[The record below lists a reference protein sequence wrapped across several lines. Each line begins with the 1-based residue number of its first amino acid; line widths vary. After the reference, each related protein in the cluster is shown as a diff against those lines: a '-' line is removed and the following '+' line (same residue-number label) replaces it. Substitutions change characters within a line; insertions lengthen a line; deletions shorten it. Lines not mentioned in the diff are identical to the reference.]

1 MRPVGWE
8 KRLAEVLRDAVTRP
22 YDAEAWNCA
31 MFAAVAVEAVTGRA
45 MPRELAGTLVETADS
60 VLERLPTPKLAGRG
74 DVVLGRVPEAALGI
88 CVGRFAAF
96 VGPEGLR
103 QIPMRQIL
111 IAWRV

>member
-8 KRLAEVLRDAVTRP
+8 SRLAEVLRDAVTRP
-22 YDAEAWNCA
+22 YDAATWNCA
-31 MFAAVAVEAVTGRA
+31 VFAAVAVEAVTARA

-60 VLERLPTPKLAGRG
+60 ILERLPTPKLAGRG
-74 DVVLGRVPEAALGI
+74 DVVLGRVPEPALGV
-88 CVGRFAAF
+88 CMGRFAAF

-103 QIPMRQIL
+103 QIPMRQML